1 MSNNHVSQHFFS
13 LRRLCKSLQAVHP
26 LEAVLTLHSTY
37 YLSHILFVHCSLCTQ
52 QYYVNRIVFAIDR
65 KDSVKPGSGYITTP
79 WVKKRLY
86 TSAMKTVGRN
96 KKQKSF
102 PDAKVTFIIVNIDA
116 NFHSHKRLLFGNHSK
131 ILNIINNSKQILF
144 ISAIVSRQCIEFI
157 TLKLSLN
164 VLTVRGF
171 S

>member
-26 LEAVLTLHSTY
+26 LETVLTLHSTY
-37 YLSHILFVHCSLCTQ
+37 YLSHILCLYIVRFAHNSIT
-52 QYYVNRIVFAIDR
+52 VNRIVFAIDR

-131 ILNIINNSKQILF
+131 IL
-144 ISAIVSRQCIEFI
+144 
-157 TLKLSLN
+157 T
-164 VLTVRGF
+164 
-171 S
+171 